1 MMSAGIDPRG
11 KKKIEIPLES
21 HCTDSNRISYDP
33 ALHRSG
39 KLTGINTSTNA
50 VEARPES
57 RIGVGSDATALV
69 RSGADGAVHPTND
82 SPADG
87 QGLGICTG
95 KAATGVGV
103 ERRLIVRVVVH
114 SLDYINFASSRP
126 VRSCGSKYQ
135 HRKKRMTRISSTY
148 RCSKRLAMCH
158 TQSACGRSLR

>member
-1 MMSAGIDPRG
+1 MISAGIDPRG

-21 HCTDSNRISYDP
+21 HCTGSKHISHNI
-33 ALHRSG
+33 ALHRIG
-39 KLTGINTSTNA
+39 KLTGINTSTDA
-50 VEARPES
+50 IES
-57 RIGVGSDATALV
+57 RSESSAGIGPDTTSLV

-114 SLDYINFASSRP
+114 SLDDINFASCRP
-126 VRSCGSKYQ
+126 VRSCVSKHQ
-135 HRKKRMTRISSTY
+135 HRKKR
-148 RCSKRLAMCH
+148 
-158 TQSACGRSLR
+158 